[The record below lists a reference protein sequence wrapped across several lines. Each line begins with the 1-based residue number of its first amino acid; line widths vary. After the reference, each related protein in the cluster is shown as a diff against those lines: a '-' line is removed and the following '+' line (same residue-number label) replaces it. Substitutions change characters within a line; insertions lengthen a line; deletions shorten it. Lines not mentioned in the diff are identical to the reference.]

1 MINEKNIENLCEMYT
16 DLSKEEI
23 EEIKIATKSLAAMA
37 NLFNADAFIDCPMND
52 GSGDAIVVAEARPV
66 DHPSSY
72 KRTVVGL
79 VATKENEPAVYRG
92 FNLGVPTKFMK
103 AMTQENLSVVQ
114 TVEPIYHMD
123 RVIGVFIIEQSME
136 QIKPHASLTA
146 GALDVEEILLNGESQ
161 NLADNIEE
169 GLIFINTNDKVIF
182 RNKSAEIIY
191 KRLGFISDI
200 LGKTYKDICIVRPPD
215 ENETGQTIKQD
226 VKIGD
231 YYFTVKTSIV
241 GRDDLKFLVTIS
253 DVTTSKLQERELV
266 LKSVA
271 FHEMHHRVKNNLQTI
286 AALLRLQR
294 NSIDS
299 KEGKRAL
306 TDTVTR
312 ILAIAATHQIMVET
326 GVELVQ
332 LNDIVA
338 VVKNNTLAYYTSDNF
353 KLDVEC
359 HGGDFSVTSEK
370 ASAIALI
377 LNELMQNSI
386 KYAFSGQKEGKV
398 TVMTMQRRANDVELI
413 FIDDGSGFDVDKTTS
428 GGMGWTII
436 RSLVKEKL
444 EGHVIVTSS
453 GEGTKVR
460 IVFSSL

>member
-146 GALDVEEILLNGESQ
+146 GAPDVEEILLNGESQ

-294 NSIDS
+294 NNIDS

>member
-1 MINEKNIENLCEMYT
+1 MINEKNIENICEMYT
-16 DLSKEEI
+16 DLSKEEVD
-23 EEIKIATKSLAAMA
+23 EIKVASKSLAAMA

-136 QIKPHASLTA
+136 QIKPHTSLTT
-146 GALDVEEILLNGESQ
+146 GAPDVEEILLNGEKP

-215 ENETGQTIKQD
+215 KNETGQTIKQD

-294 NSIDS
+294 NNIESN
-299 KEGKRAL
+299 EGKRAL

-386 KYAFSGQKEGKV
+386 KYAFPGKKEGKV

-413 FIDDGSGFDVDKTTS
+413 FIDDGLGFDVGETTS

-453 GEGTKVR
+453 DEGTKVR
-460 IVFSSL
+460 VVFSSL